1 MPQVVAV
8 LRKGRA
14 VHVTFDDG
22 SELRC
27 DRDFLPA
34 HRLTVGQQIEPVF
47 LDRLARQAGRHDAE
61 RLVLRWLA
69 NRPRSRVDLQRRL
82 RNKGVTRE
90 VADDT
95 LSHLAQQ
102 GYLDDHAFAS
112 AWVESRLRAQPRSQR
127 MIRSELR
134 SQGVDSGIAEEVTR
148 DIDDDAAALAIAV
161 GQRARVRLAPVND
174 DADREDWGEAWEAFR
189 KRTGG
194 LLLRRGFASGTTQR
208 ALRAAWAPPA
218 PILHVVPSDPTITL
232 V

>member
-1 MPQVVAV
+1 MPEVVKV

-34 HRLTVGQQIEPVF
+34 HRLALGQSIEPVF
-47 LDRLARQAGRHDAE
+47 LDRLTHQAGRHDAE
-61 RLVLRWLA
+61 RLVLRWLV
-69 NRPRSRVDLQRRL
+69 NRPRSRADLQRRL
-82 RNKGVTRE
+82 RSNGVTRD
-90 VADDT
+90 VADET

-127 MIRSELR
+127 LIRSELR
-134 SQGVDSGIAEEVTR
+134 AQGVDGGIAEEVTQ
-148 DIDDDAAALAIAV
+148 DIDDDAVALVIAV
-161 GQRARVRLAPVND
+161 GQRARVPLTAHDD
-174 DADREDWGEAWEAFR
+174 DAEGEDWGEAWEAFR

-194 LLLRRGFASGTTQR
+194 LLRRRGFASGTTQR

-218 PILHVVPSDPTITL
+218 PILRVVASDPAISR